1 MGSPLTRRRP
11 GIPAIFL
18 AVSTALSCLTPTLA
32 ADKVIDWTYGTGQGG
47 NEFDILQC
55 QAMSVDWSVGDG
67 MRHSLYEFESEAAYN
82 WCDFSKAKMLLG
94 RSRRAEVELS
104 GEETV
109 DVATRWFGSRGNN
122 ASASLNSGGSDC
134 SDGMMKFTL
143 KTSPLLQFK
152 FPGYMCKGNSLLVKK
167 DDDIRDCRTWCKFHR
182 DCVAIE
188 YNAYRGICTI
198 YSREGLTGVR
208 TPFSSEILEAST
220 CEVAITDCS
229 GSEDTSSLGIEIP
242 GGRNEIPGGRNNGPI
257 PPPTRRSP
265 FLLPVLPPSPPT
277 PRPTSSPTRSAQ
289 PTDKPSSSAPT
300 SRPSARPTEAPTK
313 TPSQVPSR
321 QPSTEAPTKTPS
333 HAPSRQPSTEAPTKT
348 PSHAP
353 SRQPSTEAPTKTP
366 SQVPS
371 RQPPTEAPT
380 KTPSQVPSRQPPTE
394 APTKMPSQVPSL
406 QPSEHSSPGP
416 TIYGSSKP
424 SSQPSSMPSPRPSR
438 TPSLT
443 PSSMP
448 TTCVATGDMCTQ
460 GGDPCCQTGSLLP
473 GLSVQCVQED
483 GEDST
488 YCSASSDTAEQCFNN
503 GDPGL
508 CTGRP
513 CCSINGL
520 TATCRSLVAGMQP
533 MCIIEV

>member
-182 DCVAIE
+182 DCVAIQ

-257 PPPTRRSP
+257 PPPRGGRLFCCLFCLRVRR
-265 FLLPVLPPSPPT
+265 LLDPRRPPPEVHNLLISHRAQ
-277 PRPTSSPTRSAQ
+277 RP
-289 PTDKPSSSAPT
+289 
-300 SRPSARPTEAPTK
+300 
-313 TPSQVPSR
+313 
-321 QPSTEAPTKTPS
+321 
-333 HAPSRQPSTEAPTKT
+333 
-348 PSHAP
+348 
-353 SRQPSTEAPTKTP
+353 
-366 SQVPS
+366 
-371 RQPPTEAPT
+371 
-380 KTPSQVPSRQPPTE
+380 
-394 APTKMPSQVPSL
+394 
-406 QPSEHSSPGP
+406 
-416 TIYGSSKP
+416 
-424 SSQPSSMPSPRPSR
+424 
-438 TPSLT
+438 
-443 PSSMP
+443 
-448 TTCVATGDMCTQ
+448 
-460 GGDPCCQTGSLLP
+460 LP
-473 GLSVQCVQED
+473 GRVLALRRPQQRRRHRCHR
-483 GEDST
+483 DSRLRRLQQRRRHMRHRGSRLQRLQQRRRHMRRRGSRLRRLQQRRRHRCHHDSRLRRLRQRRRHRCHRGSRLRRPQQRCHHRCHL
-488 YCSASSDTAEQCFNN
+488 CSRASILRRGPRSMVARSRARSHHRCQAPD
-503 GDPGL
+503 
-508 CTGRP
+508 RP
-513 CCSINGL
+513 
-520 TATCRSLVAGMQP
+520 APQA
-533 MCIIEV
+533 

>member
-94 RSRRAEVELS
+94 PSRRAEVELS

-182 DCVAIE
+182 DCVAIQ

-198 YSREGLTGVR
+198 YSRDGLTGVR

-300 SRPSARPTEAPTK
+300 SRPSARP
-313 TPSQVPSR
+313 
-321 QPSTEAPTKTPS
+321 
-333 HAPSRQPSTEAPTKT
+333 
-348 PSHAP
+348 
-353 SRQPSTEAPTKTP
+353 TEAPTKTP